1 MKGSSN
7 VLLTTLH
14 SCPLRRSVSPI
25 SGGGC
30 CVNASISKSPFG
42 YRISNRRPGMC
53 AAFPTPEAR
62 NIFPRN
68 ALRALALRK
77 KSSPSRWRFRP
88 PAPVTVRF
96 RVEPP
101 GRASTYSRSVLGAT
115 ANLVGPWV
123 RRQEALA
130 GICRTLRTL
139 PTTSTSYALDKRCF
153 GSKIALRPQPGR
165 LRRCQSPA
173 WVPVPGCEE
182 GRPQRARRLRAATTR
197 Q

>member
-62 NIFPRN
+62 KHLPEKRASRSGSPKEKFTEPVALSSTRPGDRPLPRRASRESFDLL
-68 ALRALALRK
+68 ALRARCERK
-77 KSSPSRWRFRP
+77 PSGAVGEASRRSCRDLSHFADSSDQ
-88 PAPVTVRF
+88 
-96 RVEPP
+96 
-101 GRASTYSRSVLGAT
+101 STL
-115 ANLVGPWV
+115 
-123 RRQEALA
+123 
-130 GICRTLRTL
+130 
-139 PTTSTSYALDKRCF
+139 YALGKRCR
-153 GSKIALRPQPGR
+153 GSEIAGLHPQPGR
-165 LRRCQSPA
+165 LRRL
-173 WVPVPGCEE
+173 
-182 GRPQRARRLRAATTR
+182 RRCRS
-197 Q
+197 